1 MLQQTIHVQIP
12 CAHMNVAVTRFIQKA
27 NSFSSRITVS
37 FGKNNVNAKSL
48 LGLLSMDLQQGS
60 EITVT
65 ADDEDAAEA
74 IAALAAILEQN
85 I

>member
-1 MLQQTIHVQIP
+1 MLQKTIIVQIP
-12 CAHMNVAVTRFIQKA
+12 RSHMDSAITRFIQKA
-27 NSFSSRITVS
+27 NSFSSHITVS

-65 ADDEDAAEA
+65 SDGADATEA
-74 IAALAAILEQN
+74 LAALSAILEQH

>member
-12 CAHMNVAVTRFIQKA
+12 CAHMNSAITQFIQKA

-65 ADDEDAAEA
+65 ADGEDAAEA
-74 IAALAAILEQN
+74 IAALSAILGQN

>member
-1 MLQQTIHVQIP
+1 MLQQTIHVLIP
-12 CAHMNVAVTRFIQKA
+12 CAHMNGAVTRFIQKA

-65 ADDEDAAEA
+65 ADGEDAAEA
-74 IAALAAILEQN
+74 IAALAAVLEQN